1 MQRKSC
7 YKAIIQSMSP
17 DNIINHESEH
27 QVSVRLARLCNW
39 FTTSRDA
46 YQPVHCYQGHIK
58 HEHTLLNINIF
69 KDSDVLKHRLLLAN
83 GFCSP
88 WQNKSKAFWLW
99 PLFIFHNYCI
109 AVLDYTHFFPSCKSV
124 FLQDHYRV
132 LISISSVLSAHFD
145 TNNLYWISSRLS
157 FISVCAA
164 HLLWKEKV
172 LKIVLKIIIL
182 LQIFTKRFF
191 LLPIFWAGGWCVT
204 GPATARRKSKS
215 WQYFPLPFNIYPF
228 SSKPFSELCC
238 F

>member
-46 YQPVHCYQGHIK
+46 YQPMHCYQGHIK

-88 WQNKSKAFWLW
+88 WQNKSKAFDFD
-99 PLFIFHNYCI
+99 LFSFFIII
-109 AVLDYTHFFPSCKSV
+109 AL
-124 FLQDHYRV
+124 
-132 LISISSVLSAHFD
+132 
-145 TNNLYWISSRLS
+145 LYWITPIS
-157 FISVCAA
+157 F
-164 HLLWKEKV
+164 H
-172 LKIVLKIIIL
+172 
-182 LQIFTKRFF
+182 
-191 LLPIFWAGGWCVT
+191 
-204 GPATARRKSKS
+204 PAN
-215 WQYFPLPFNIYPF
+215 QYFCRITTGYSSVFQVFSVLILIQITCTESLLICLSYQCVPHIYF
-228 SSKPFSELCC
+228 GKKKS
-238 F
+238 